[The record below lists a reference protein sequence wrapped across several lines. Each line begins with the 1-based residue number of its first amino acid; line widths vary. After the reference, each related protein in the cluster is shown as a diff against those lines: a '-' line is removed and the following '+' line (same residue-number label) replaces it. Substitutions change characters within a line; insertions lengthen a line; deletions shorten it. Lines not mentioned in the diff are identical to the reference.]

1 MVIEFVCVLFL
12 TLCLIENFHGFCLFP
27 WKVVFSWRVGI
38 TFLCLLRG
46 GKKKKHFRGSICVG
60 CNYRKSNWVLNV
72 LQSVS
77 PAETS
82 IFYCKFLFVSL
93 ESDSPRKKKRP
104 LFDSKHDLILFV
116 SPEVN
121 FFWEKTY
128 FLRIGQY

>member
-1 MVIEFVCVLFL
+1 MVLSKTIHFFLFFLLVLNFLRGVVMVIEFVCVLFL

-46 GKKKKHFRGSICVG
+46 GKKKHFRGSICVG
-60 CNYRKSNWVLNV
+60 CNYCESNWVLNV

-93 ESDSPRKKKRP
+93 ESDSPRKKKG
-104 LFDSKHDLILFV
+104 LYLI
-116 SPEVN
+116 PN
-121 FFWEKTY
+121 M
-128 FLRIGQY
+128 I